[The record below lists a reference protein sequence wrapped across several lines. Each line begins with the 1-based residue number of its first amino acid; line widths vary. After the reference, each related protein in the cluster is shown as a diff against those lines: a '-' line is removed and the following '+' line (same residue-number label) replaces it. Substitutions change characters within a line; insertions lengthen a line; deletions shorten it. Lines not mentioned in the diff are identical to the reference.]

1 MDTNYSETGYLKL
14 VQDIFHRFPS
24 VQKDGFSAGAYKPGL
39 DRMRDFD
46 QALGTPSRQF
56 RSIHIAGT
64 NGKGS
69 VANMLASACKACG
82 LKAGLFTSPHLID
95 FRERMRV
102 DGQRI
107 PKEYVFQFLTQWMN
121 WIIAHDLSFFEI
133 TTGLAFRWFA
143 DEGVDVA
150 VVETGLGGRLDATN
164 ILEQPSLTIV
174 TSIGLDHCELL
185 GNTLEEIA
193 GEKAGIFKQGVPA
206 LVGEC
211 SRETSSVFE
220 EKSWMFCPLEYADR
234 VKPPL
239 WGRSETLLRQMDL
252 QGKAQVKNLR
262 TVLAAVDILR
272 GLPGFEAL
280 NKKDA
285 VQEGIIHTA
294 RDMHFHGRWERL
306 SSQPLVI
313 ADIGHNAHA
322 LQYNFQ
328 QMQELLDEG
337 VCSSLIIVYGIM
349 ADKDLNAILPLMPQN
364 ATYIFTAP
372 DTPRALQADELLRR
386 FNDFYHLGRLS
397 RTYAFTSVR
406 QAVQMAVAL
415 SHTLSQQL
423 NRSASAEKPASPLI
437 YIGGSNYVVAEA
449 LPLFAGKDK
458 AQ

>member
-46 QALGTPSRQF
+46 QALGSPSRQF

-185 GNTLEEIA
+185 GDTLEEIA

-234 VKPPL
+234 VKPFL

>member
-234 VKPPL
+234 VKPSL

-386 FNDFYHLGRLS
+386 FNDFYHLDRLS

>member
-24 VQKDGFSAGAYKPGL
+24 VQKDGFTAGAYKPGL

-82 LKAGLFTSPHLID
+82 LKAGLFTSPHLLD

-121 WIIAHDLSFFEI
+121 WIITHDLSFFEI

-143 DEGVDVA
+143 DEGVDVT

-234 VKPPL
+234 EKPSL

-252 QGKAQVKNLR
+252 QGKVQVKNLR

-280 NKKDA
+280 NRKDA

-322 LQYNFQ
+322 LQYNFR

-349 ADKDLNAILPLMPQN
+349 ADKDLNAILPLMPKN

-372 DTPRALQADELLRR
+372 DTPRALQADELLHR
-386 FNDFYHLGRLS
+386 FNDFFHLGRSS

-423 NRSASAEKPASPLI
+423 NRSASAEKPAPPLI
-437 YIGGSNYVVAEA
+437 YIGGSTYVVAEA
-449 LPLFAGKDK
+449 LPLFGR
-458 AQ
+458 